1 MESFSLKGRREK
13 EEGGERW
20 RDKQRGV
27 SSFCSQ
33 YVFAVSWWSRSRR
46 RQKAQFLLGRTM
58 KTGLPSP
65 PLPASHSSHSIL
77 SLCLRVR
84 QVRRRLK
91 EVLFRARFINGSK
104 PPPSC
109 SSTHKFFFKTMLHFS
124 DGAVSQTP
132 HRIVFFKSGSR
143 SGWNIFQLF
152 FFKNMFEFVVV
163 WTISAKRQK
172 TNTQN
177 VSPKQKSHSL
187 FFSFEML
194 LMSSSVI
201 RRGTIRE
208 KRFLSAFRSWILL
221 FCCTAQRFGVV
232 FSSGWRFW
240 SSGSRGVTARVAKT
254 VHECWCSFQSLILM
268 FGFRSNYSF
277 NTSLISLSHSM
288 HLMQLRWLP
297 NNESIQE
304 TFRTEVWWLD

>member
-1 MESFSLKGRREK
+1 MESFSLKGWQEK

-65 PLPASHSSHSIL
+65 PLPASPSIL

-172 TNTQN
+172 TNSQN
-177 VSPKQKSHSL
+177 VSLKQKSHNL

-208 KRFLSAFRSWILL
+208 KQFLSAFRSWILL

-240 SSGSRGVTARVAKT
+240 SSGSRGVM
-254 VHECWCSFQSLILM
+254 CSCCENCSWMLVQ
-268 FGFRSNYSF
+268 
-277 NTSLISLSHSM
+277 LSVTYFDV
-288 HLMQLRWLP
+288 WV
-297 NNESIQE
+297 SIK
-304 TFRTEVWWLD
+304 L

>member
-1 MESFSLKGRREK
+1 MESFSLKGWQEK

-65 PLPASHSSHSIL
+65 PLPASPSSPSIL

-109 SSTHKFFFKTMLHFS
+109 SSTHKFFLKTMLHIS

-132 HRIVFFKSGSR
+132 HRILFFKSGSR

-172 TNTQN
+172 TNSQN
-177 VSPKQKSHSL
+177 VSLKQKSHNL

-208 KRFLSAFRSWILL
+208 KRFLSAFKSPNPFVLL
-221 FCCTAQRFGVV
+221 
-232 FSSGWRFW
+232 
-240 SSGSRGVTARVAKT
+240 
-254 VHECWCSFQSLILM
+254 
-268 FGFRSNYSF
+268 
-277 NTSLISLSHSM
+277 HS
-288 HLMQLRWLP
+288 
-297 NNESIQE
+297 
-304 TFRTEVWWLD
+304 TEVWGCFFFRLKVLELRVSRRDGSCCENCSWMLVQLSVTYFDVWVSIKL

>member
-1 MESFSLKGRREK
+1 MFLLFHGEAGHGAGRRPSSSSA
-13 EEGGERW
+13 GQW
-20 RDKQRGV
+20 RR
-27 SSFCSQ
+27 
-33 YVFAVSWWSRSRR
+33 A
-46 RQKAQFLLGRTM
+46 
-58 KTGLPSP
+58 SP
-65 PLPASHSSHSIL
+65 PLPASPSSPSIL

-132 HRIVFFKSGSR
+132 HRILFFKSGSR

-201 RRGTIRE
+201 RWGTIRE
-208 KRFLSAFRSWILL
+208 KRFLSAFKSPNPFVLL
-221 FCCTAQRFGVV
+221 
-232 FSSGWRFW
+232 
-240 SSGSRGVTARVAKT
+240 
-254 VHECWCSFQSLILM
+254 
-268 FGFRSNYSF
+268 
-277 NTSLISLSHSM
+277 HS
-288 HLMQLRWLP
+288 
-297 NNESIQE
+297 
-304 TFRTEVWWLD
+304 TEVWGCFFFRLKVLELRVSRRDGSCCENCSWMLVQLSVTYFDVWVSIKL